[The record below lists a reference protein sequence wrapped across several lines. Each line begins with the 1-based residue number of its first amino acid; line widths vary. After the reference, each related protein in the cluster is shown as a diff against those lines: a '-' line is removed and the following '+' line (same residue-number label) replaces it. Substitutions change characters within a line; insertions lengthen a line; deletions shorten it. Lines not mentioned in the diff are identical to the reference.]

1 MPAKPFDDL
10 IVGQVAALLSDR
22 LGVPAATARAVAV
35 DVGVFGPAARD
46 LRDYLREQPQPF
58 GSSDSRVPKSVVH
71 VAHALHEHGYPVVLP
86 QCAGCGRASR
96 HLPNPVAEGRL
107 CNTCGSRRR
116 RRACTGCAK
125 LVFAASDVARDT
137 GLCRPCR
144 SRPPEVRRCTDCG
157 GAASFYRRLPP
168 GVRLCEQCYLARYP
182 ELSPRL
188 ETCAICGQRGRAG
201 QRLPGG
207 NAICQRC
214 YRPPQRPCSGC
225 GRTRPVAARTNS
237 GPVCS
242 GCYQRPLRICGLCG
256 AQAPWA
262 RRPRDG
268 QPGIC
273 YDCLAPGVAP
283 CSACGKVRAVRRS
296 RAADGA
302 LVCRACA
309 ATTACD
315 LCGRVREIIARWP
328 IGAAC
333 AACYHRTRRDVAP
346 CPSCGQPHPL
356 VGLDRDGHRICPGC
370 AGLALDYRCRRCR
383 CSGLLIADGLCF
395 DCLAHDRVNLLLA
408 DGQGVLP
415 ARLRPL
421 IPALLSAGT
430 GQAVWR
436 WLDPHKTPAHL
447 VRRIATSTE
456 PVSHDLLD
464 TMPPSQALH
473 RLRAVL
479 VHGGVLAPRAEY
491 LARIQPWLEQ
501 LLAEQPPSRAN
512 LVRAWAHWTL
522 LRRARNR
529 LPHQVFTA
537 AAAHWMR
544 SCILASIRFLTWIDT
559 TDRQLETLTQHDVN
573 LWLTTQQAE
582 YAYVAREFLRWA
594 RSRRLTGDVAIP
606 RRPPA
611 DNPHTVTDEAR
622 WQHLDR
628 CLGDTTLPDDVRA
641 AGALNLLYGLTVSRI
656 SRLRTT
662 DLHTQGDHIHL
673 ILGSHRLRLAGAVAQ
688 LVHRCATDADG
699 WLFPGGHPGT
709 HASAGLHRKL
719 KRHGLPDADHARA
732 TALINLAADLPAPVL
747 ADLLG
752 LHIQTATAW
761 ARHAGADWTA
771 YLAARIDTT
780 APTPPPNGNDTATA
794 PPS

>member
-1 MPAKPFDDL
+1 MPAKPFDAL
-10 IVGQVAALLSDR
+10 VVGQVAALLTDR
-22 LGVPAATARAVAV
+22 LGVAAATARAVAV

-46 LRDYLREQPQPF
+46 LGDYLREQLQPF
-58 GSSDSRVPKSVVH
+58 SSSDSRVPKSVVH
-71 VAHALHEHGYPVVLP
+71 VAYALHECGYTVVLP
-86 QCAGCGRASR
+86 QCAGCGRPSR

-116 RRACTGCAK
+116 RRACTACGK
-125 LVFAASDVARDT
+125 LMFAASDVARDT
-137 GLCRPCR
+137 GLCRSCR
-144 SRPPEVRRCTDCG
+144 SRAPAVRRCTDCG
-157 GAASFYRRLPP
+157 GEASFYRRLPP
-168 GVRLCEQCYLARYP
+168 GVRLCERCYLVRYP
-182 ELSPRL
+182 ELGPRL
-188 ETCAICGQRGRAG
+188 ETCAVCGARSRAG
-201 QRLPGG
+201 QRLAGG
-207 NAICQRC
+207 GAICQRC

-225 GRTRPVAARTNS
+225 GRTRPVAARTDS
-237 GPVCS
+237 GPVCR

-256 AQAPWA
+256 QHAPWA
-262 RRPRDG
+262 RRPRDE
-268 QPGIC
+268 QPGVC
-273 YDCLAPGVAP
+273 YDCLAPVVAA
-283 CSACGKVRAVRRS
+283 CTACGKVRAVRRS
-296 RAADGA
+296 RAAGGM
-302 LVCRACA
+302 LLCSTCA

-315 LCGRVREIIARWP
+315 LCSQVRPIIARWP

-333 AACYHRTRRDVAP
+333 AACYHRTRRNVAP

-356 VGLDRDGHRICPGC
+356 VGLDRDGRRVCSGC
-370 AGLALDYRCRRCR
+370 AGLALDYHCRRCR
-383 CSGLLIADGLCF
+383 RSGLLIADGLCF
-395 DCLAHDRVNLLLA
+395 NCLAHDRVNLLLA

-436 WLDPHKTPAHL
+436 WLDPPKTPAKL
-447 VRRIATSTE
+447 VRQIATGTE

-464 TMPPSQALH
+464 MMPPSQALH

-479 VHGGVLAPRAEY
+479 VHGGVPAPRAEY

-512 LVRAWAHWTL
+512 PVRAWVHWTL
-522 LRRARNR
+522 LRRARSR
-529 LPHQVFTA
+529 LSHRVFTA

-544 SCILASIRFLTWIDT
+544 SCIIAAIRFLAWIEAT
-559 TDRQLETLTQHDVN
+559 NRQLETLTQHDVD
-573 LWLTTQQAE
+573 LWLSTQHAE
-582 YAYVAREFLRWA
+582 HAYVAREFLRWP
-594 RSRRLTGDVAIP
+594 RSRGLTGDVAIP
-606 RRPPA
+606 KRPPA
-611 DNPHTVTDEAR
+611 DNPNLLTDEER

-628 CLGDTTLPDDVRA
+628 CLGDTGLPDDVRA

-656 SRLRTT
+656 SRLRSA
-662 DLHTQGDHIHL
+662 DLHSSGGRTQL
-673 ILGSHRLRLAGAVAQ
+673 MLGEHRLRLAPAVAQ

-719 KRHGLPDADHARA
+719 KRHGLPDADRSRV

-761 ARHAGADWTA
+761 ARHAGSDWTA
-771 YLAARIDTT
+771 YLSARIGDT
-780 APTPPPNGNDTATA
+780 APASPPDGDDVATL
-794 PPS
+794 PTS